1 MKIAL
6 GCDHRGHT
14 AKERVRALLQTRG
27 IEVIEF
33 GANDESSYD
42 YPDAGYPTA
51 RAVHDGVAD
60 RGILFCGSGIGMSIV
75 ANKVQGVRAAL
86 CHDELTAEMAR
97 RHNDANVL
105 CLPADLIGDELIRRI
120 VDVWLRTQFD
130 GGRHE
135 RRVAKIAEYEKQEGR
150 SNNRPDES
158 TPTACE

>member
-6 GCDHRGHT
+6 GCDHRGHG
-14 AKERVRALLQTRG
+14 AMERVKGMLQSRG
-27 IEVIEF
+27 YELVEY
-33 GANDESSYD
+33 GAGNSASFD
-42 YPDAGYPTA
+42 YPDAAYPTA
-51 RAVHDGVAD
+51 RAVRDGQAD

-105 CLPADLIGDELIRRI
+105 CLPADLVGDELMRRI
-120 VDVWLRTQFD
+120 VDVWLKAQFD

-135 RRVAKIAEYEKQEGR
+135 RRLTKISEVEAKECDVPPKPQENPAGG
-150 SNNRPDES
+150 
-158 TPTACE
+158 TP